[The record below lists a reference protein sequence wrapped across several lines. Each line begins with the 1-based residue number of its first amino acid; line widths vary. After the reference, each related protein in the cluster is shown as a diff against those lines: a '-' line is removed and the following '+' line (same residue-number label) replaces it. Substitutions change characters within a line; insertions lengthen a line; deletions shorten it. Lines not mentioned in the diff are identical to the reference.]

1 LTQEEEADEA
11 VVLASYPTLH
21 ILVLS
26 GINALLMTTI
36 LRVSNL
42 TKRYNSFT
50 AVDRISFELK
60 EGEIVSLLGP
70 NGAGKTTTIQMLL
83 SLVAPT
89 SGDIEIFG
97 KSLKHHR
104 EELLS
109 LMNFSAP
116 YSLLP
121 YNLTPREALT
131 VFSLLYG
138 VRDHKEKV
146 QSLLEEFNLMGLVD
160 KKIGQLSSGEQMR
173 LGVAKAFVN
182 NPKLLLLDE
191 PTASLDPPT
200 ARQLRSRILKLFQE
214 SGGAVLWTSH
224 NMREV
229 EAVSDRIIFLSR
241 GRVMADDTPQN
252 LKERFR
258 QEDLEEIFITIA
270 REPIG
275 EPS

>member
-1 LTQEEEADEA
+1 M
-11 VVLASYPTLH
+11 V
-21 ILVLS
+21 
-26 GINALLMTTI
+26 TI
-36 LRVSNL
+36 LRVTNL
-42 TKRYNSFT
+42 TKQYNSFT
-50 AVDRISFELK
+50 AVNRISFEVK

-83 SLVAPT
+83 SLVSPT
-89 SGDIEIFG
+89 SGDIEVFG
-97 KSLKHHR
+97 KNLKGHR
-104 EELLS
+104 EELLAM
-109 LMNFSAP
+109 MNFSAP

-138 VRDHKEKV
+138 VRNYRERAK
-146 QSLLEEFNLMGLVD
+146 SLVDEFNLGELVN

-200 ARQLRSRILKLFQE
+200 ARQLRARILNRIRE
-214 SGGAVLWTSH
+214 SRGAVLWTSH

-229 EAVSDRIIFLSR
+229 ETVSDRIIFLSR
-241 GRVMADDTPQN
+241 GRVVADDTPQN
-252 LKERFR
+252 LKKRFG
-258 QEDLEEIFITIA
+258 QEDLEEIFIIIA
-270 REPIG
+270 NEPVRE
-275 EPS
+275 SL

>member
-1 LTQEEEADEA
+1 
-11 VVLASYPTLH
+11 
-21 ILVLS
+21 
-26 GINALLMTTI
+26 MTTI
-36 LRVSNL
+36 LRVTNL
-42 TKRYNSFT
+42 TKQYNSFT
-50 AVDRISFELK
+50 AVNRISFEVK

-89 SGDIEIFG
+89 SGGIEIFG
-97 KSLKHHR
+97 KNLKGHR

-109 LMNFSAP
+109 MMNFTAP

-131 VFSLLYG
+131 VFALLYG
-138 VRDHKEKV
+138 VRNYKERVK
-146 QSLLEEFNLMGLVD
+146 SLLDEFDLMELVD

-241 GRVMADDTPQN
+241 GRIMADDTPQN
-252 LKERFR
+252 LKKRFGE
-258 QEDLEEIFITIA
+258 EDLEEIFITIA
-270 REPIG
+270 REPIR
-275 EPS
+275 ESS

>member
-1 LTQEEEADEA
+1 M
-11 VVLASYPTLH
+11 V
-21 ILVLS
+21 
-26 GINALLMTTI
+26 TI
-36 LRVSNL
+36 LRVTNL
-42 TKRYNSFT
+42 TKQYNSFT
-50 AVDRISFELK
+50 AVNRISFEVK

-83 SLVAPT
+83 SLVSPT
-89 SGDIEIFG
+89 SGDIEVFG
-97 KSLKHHR
+97 KNLKEHR
-104 EELLS
+104 EELLAM
-109 LMNFSAP
+109 MNFTAP

-138 VRDHKEKV
+138 VRNYRERVK
-146 QSLLEEFNLMGLVD
+146 SLVDEFNLGELVN

-200 ARQLRSRILKLFQE
+200 ARQLRTRILNLIRE
-214 SGGAVLWTSH
+214 SRGAVLWTSH

-229 EAVSDRIIFLSR
+229 ETVSDRIIFLSR
-241 GRVMADDTPQN
+241 GRVVADDTPQN
-252 LKERFR
+252 LKKRFG
-258 QEDLEEIFITIA
+258 QEDLEEIFIIIA
-270 REPIG
+270 NEPVRE
-275 EPS
+275 SL